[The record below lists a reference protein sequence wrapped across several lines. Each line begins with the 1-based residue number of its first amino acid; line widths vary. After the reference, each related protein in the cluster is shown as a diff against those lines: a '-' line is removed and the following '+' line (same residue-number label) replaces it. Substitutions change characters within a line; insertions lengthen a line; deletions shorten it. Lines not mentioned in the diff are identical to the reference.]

1 MPAAYEYSFIVPVYN
16 AEKHLAECLDSLV
29 RQGERCELVL
39 VDDGSS
45 DSSGKICDAY
55 AESCER
61 VRVFH
66 RPNGGPAAAR
76 NFGLEHAQGA
86 YCIFVDSDDFI
97 SADFIERLEKTCG
110 KDKADLI
117 FYNIEKRFADGRSE
131 PMAEGLKRE
140 QIAGKTPE
148 EVLAALA
155 ICAKFPASTGGKI
168 VKTALLNE
176 NHIRFPD
183 NLIGEDIDWTLQ
195 LLCSMKSADVFT
207 EGTYFYRIAPDS
219 RRAFGREKSVADQL
233 TIIENWLKKTEN
245 DPKRPYFL
253 SFLAYQYAVCLPFY
267 GALPPK
273 TKAAYTARVK
283 NLRFLLSYGKTRKIR
298 MIRLAVKLIGLRAA
312 SRLLYTY
319 VVKRDGTRG

>member
-97 SADFIERLEKTCG
+97 SADFIEKLEKTCG
-110 KDKADLI
+110 KDKDLI
-117 FYNIEKRFADGRSE
+117 FYTIEKRFADGRSE

-155 ICAKFPASTGGKI
+155 ACAKFPASTGGKI

-176 NHIRFPD
+176 NHIRFAD
-183 NLIGEDIDWTLQ
+183 NFGRRGYRLDVTVALFYEKRGCVRRRHVFLSDSTRQ
-195 LLCSMKSADVFT
+195 PPCFRQRKKRGRSADH
-207 EGTYFYRIAPDS
+207 YRKLAQKN
-219 RRAFGREKSVADQL
+219 R
-233 TIIENWLKKTEN
+233 
-245 DPKRPYFL
+245 KRPEAAVFSLIFSL
-253 SFLAYQYAVCLPFY
+253 SVCRLPAVLRR
-267 GALPPK
+267 
-273 TKAAYTARVK
+273 TAAKNESRLYCACQ

>member
-29 RQGERCELVL
+29 NQGERCEFVL
-39 VDDGSS
+39 VDDGST

-148 EVLAALA
+148 EVLAAL
-155 ICAKFPASTGGKI
+155 P
-168 VKTALLNE
+168 
-176 NHIRFPD
+176 
-183 NLIGEDIDWTLQ
+183 
-195 LLCSMKSADVFT
+195 SAPNF
-207 EGTYFYRIAPDS
+207 RQA
-219 RRAFGREKSVADQL
+219 RAEKSS
-233 TIIENWLKKTEN
+233 K
-245 DPKRPYFL
+245 P
-253 SFLAYQYAVCLPFY
+253 
-267 GALPPK
+267 
-273 TKAAYTARVK
+273 
-283 NLRFLLSYGKTRKIR
+283 
-298 MIRLAVKLIGLRAA
+298 
-312 SRLLYTY
+312 LY
-319 VVKRDGTRG
+319 